1 MPFIPILI
9 NPAADNTSDKPMK
22 GHFLPRKSKLVF
34 LNNSIEPVTAGLE
47 CQTPARRQKFPP
59 AIFPKDPEFAKRFRL
74 PQTRKSNHSNTERY
88 RPLLPAQFPIE
99 YGSGN
104 KHRREHV
111 GEQADHQCHRK
122 PFDWTGSEQ
131 EQETAGNNSSYVRVD
146 DREEGLAKSG
156 FD

>member
-47 CQTPARRQKFPP
+47 CQTPACRQKFPP
-59 AIFPKDPEFAKRFRL
+59 ATFPKHPEFAKRFRL
-74 PQTRKSNHSNTERY
+74 PQTRKSNHSNAERY

-99 YGSGN
+99 NGSG
-104 KHRREHV
+104 KISL
-111 GEQADHQCHRK
+111 
-122 PFDWTGSEQ
+122 T
-131 EQETAGNNSSYVRVD
+131 
-146 DREEGLAKSG
+146 REELVELLSQAVNGK
-156 FD
+156 